1 METFY
6 TGLKPGRRVD
16 MGRGERF
23 GKVEH
28 ISFYFVKRKE
38 SFDIASNVKSSHL
51 IHVGSLY

>member
-1 METFY
+1 MKTFY
-6 TGLKPGRRVD
+6 TGLKPGRKVD